1 MVKVCKNAY
10 SQYVRSRPAPAPE
23 SIKRVKEMETSGK
36 LIGIH
41 PIFGKNS

>member
-36 LIGIH
+36 LIGVH
-41 PIFGKNS
+41 PIFGKDS